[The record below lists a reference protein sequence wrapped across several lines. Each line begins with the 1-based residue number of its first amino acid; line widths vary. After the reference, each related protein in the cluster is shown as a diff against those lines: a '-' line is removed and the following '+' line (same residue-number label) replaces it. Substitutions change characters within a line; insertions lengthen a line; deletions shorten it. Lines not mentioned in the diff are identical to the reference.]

1 MKTKD
6 YQNDS
11 VIFVVF
17 NIPFMKKLRFV
28 IIIITCVCSVLL
40 SCQPKRSNTEW
51 LRLAD
56 EQVGKSTD
64 SLKTLLNQVQ
74 RPLELQ
80 GEERLLYGWLSGYL
94 HARRGTSMVEDSL
107 LVPLADSYIA
117 SQDTTRKLLSYWL
130 KARYMGWQKKH
141 EEAFALYEEGL
152 RKASELKDTFWMQE
166 MLLEQGKMYR
176 FVWQDYSSCTSMFR
190 RIVALKEQPLHTYS
204 LGLAMA
210 LERNDS
216 AVYYMNR
223 AAELSMQE
231 KDTAQAIFFL
241 RNMMESQIYALN
253 AYQEAIHT
261 AKRLIQKNEQLKL
274 NNNTLVESC
283 YDCMTQS
290 YLKMRKLDS
299 AQYMLN
305 KTDSMAQIMEFKHPH
320 TQNVL
325 SLYQALID
333 YTRDQRFDLTDMA
346 QHNEILYE
354 KLKDEQK
361 NAYQLKGSNER
372 LTADALVLM
381 VEKQRTRFSLM
392 VVLLVAVSLAMAIV
406 IVVNLYRR
414 KLRKTR
420 EQINGFIL
428 AQQKNEGIIRR
439 NEQMIADLQIQIT
452 DGQEAQEQLEEQKAA
467 LVSLQQQTEA
477 LRKENEGL
485 QQRIEKYRHQ
495 PSEEEIKKLRE
506 SASRM
511 HQLEERERELTAEL
525 ANNNELMRK
534 LRENPK
540 FLGTAEWKKLED
552 ITNCI
557 YNRFSGRLKSQYTHL
572 TEVDI
577 QLCILLKLRFT
588 VSQIAILTATS
599 PSSVS
604 VQKNR
609 LKKRLLQADEHLFDS
624 GQTLD
629 MYLWT
634 Y

>member
-1 MKTKD
+1 
-6 YQNDS
+6 
-11 VIFVVF
+11 
-17 NIPFMKKLRFV
+17 MKKFLYY
-28 IIIITCVCSVLL
+28 ILSGYLILSVL
-40 SCQPKRSNTEW
+40 SCQQHRSYTEW

-64 SLKTLLNQVQ
+64 SLKTLLSQVK

-94 HARRGTSMVEDSL
+94 HAQRGTSMVEDSL
-107 LVPLADSYIA
+107 LVPLADNYIA

-130 KARYMGWQKKH
+130 KARYTGWQKKH
-141 EEAFALYEEGL
+141 EEAFALYEEGF
-152 RKASELKDTFWMQE
+152 RKACELKDTFWMQE

-176 FVWQDYSSCTSMFR
+176 FVWQDYSSCTNMFR

-261 AKRLIQKNEQLKL
+261 AKRLIQKNEQLQL

-333 YTRDQRFDLTDMA
+333 YTRDHRFDLTDMA

-354 KLKDEQK
+354 KLKDEQR
-361 NAYQLKGSNER
+361 NTYQLKGSNER

-428 AQQKNEGIIRR
+428 TQQKNEGIIRR

-495 PSEEEIKKLRE
+495 PSEEEIKELRE

-540 FLGTAEWKKLED
+540 FLGAAEWKKLED
-552 ITNCI
+552 ITNRI
-557 YNRFSGRLKSQYTHL
+557 YNRFTGRLKSQYTHL

-609 LKKRLLQADEHLFDS
+609 LKKRLLQVDEHLFDS

-629 MYLWT
+629 MYLWL

>member
-1 MKTKD
+1 
-6 YQNDS
+6 
-11 VIFVVF
+11 
-17 NIPFMKKLRFV
+17 MKKFLYY
-28 IIIITCVCSVLL
+28 ILSGYLILSVL
-40 SCQPKRSNTEW
+40 SCQQHRSYTEW
-51 LRLAD
+51 IRLAD

-64 SLKTLLNQVQ
+64 SLKTLLIQVK
-74 RPLELQ
+74 RPLELE
-80 GEERLLYGWLSGYL
+80 GEDRLLYGWLSGYL
-94 HARRGTSMVEDSL
+94 HARRGTSMMEDSL

-141 EEAFALYEEGL
+141 EEAFALYEEGF
-152 RKASELKDTFWMQE
+152 RKACELKDTFWMQE

-176 FVWQDYSSCTSMFR
+176 FVWQDYSSCTNIFR

-305 KTDSMAQIMEFKHPH
+305 KTDSMAQIMEYKHPH

-361 NAYQLKGSNER
+361 NSYQLKGSNER

-428 AQQKNEGIIRR
+428 TQQKNEGIIRR
-439 NEQMIADLQIQIT
+439 NEQMITDLQIQIT

-477 LRKENEGL
+477 IRKENEGL

-495 PSEEEIKKLRE
+495 PSEEEIKELRE

-540 FLGTAEWKKLED
+540 FLGAAEWKKLED
-552 ITNCI
+552 ITNRI
-557 YNRFSGRLKSQYTHL
+557 YNRFTGRLKSQYTHL
-572 TEVDI
+572 TEVDL

>member
-1 MKTKD
+1 
-6 YQNDS
+6 
-11 VIFVVF
+11 
-17 NIPFMKKLRFV
+17 MKKFLYY
-28 IIIITCVCSVLL
+28 ILSGCLILSVL
-40 SCQPKRSNTEW
+40 SCQQHRSNTEW
-51 LRLAD
+51 LHLAD

-64 SLKTLLNQVQ
+64 SLKTLLSQVK

-94 HARRGTSMVEDSL
+94 HARRGTSMMEDSL

-141 EEAFALYEEGL
+141 EEAFALYEEGF

-176 FVWQDYSSCTSMFR
+176 FVWQDYSSCTNMFR

-261 AKRLIQKNEQLKL
+261 AKRLIQKNEQLQL

-361 NAYQLKGSNER
+361 NTYQLKGSNER

-406 IVVNLYRR
+406 IVVNLYRH

-428 AQQKNEGIIRR
+428 TQQKNEGIIRR

-452 DGQEAQEQLEEQKAA
+452 DGQEAQEQLEEQKAV

-495 PSEEEIKKLRE
+495 PSEEEIKELRE

-552 ITNCI
+552 ITNRI
-557 YNRFSGRLKSQYTHL
+557 YNRFTERLKSQYTHL

-609 LKKRLLQADEHLFDS
+609 LKKRLLQVDEHLFDS

>member
-1 MKTKD
+1 
-6 YQNDS
+6 
-11 VIFVVF
+11 
-17 NIPFMKKLRFV
+17 MKKFLYY
-28 IIIITCVCSVLL
+28 ILSGYLILSVL
-40 SCQPKRSNTEW
+40 SCQQHRSNTEW

-64 SLKTLLNQVQ
+64 SLKTLLSQVK

-141 EEAFALYEEGL
+141 EEAFALYEEGF

-176 FVWQDYSSCTSMFR
+176 FVWQDYSTCTNMFR

-261 AKRLIQKNEQLKL
+261 AKRLIQKNEQLQL

-361 NAYQLKGSNER
+361 NTYQLKGSNER

-495 PSEEEIKKLRE
+495 PSEEEIKELRE

-552 ITNCI
+552 ITNRI
-557 YNRFSGRLKSQYTHL
+557 YNRFTGRLKSQYTHL

>member
-1 MKTKD
+1 M
-6 YQNDS
+6 
-11 VIFVVF
+11 
-17 NIPFMKKLRFV
+17 
-28 IIIITCVCSVLL
+28 L
-40 SCQPKRSNTEW
+40 SCQQHRSYTEW

-64 SLKTLLNQVQ
+64 SLKTLLSQVK

-94 HARRGTSMVEDSL
+94 HAQRGTSMVEDSL
-107 LVPLADSYIA
+107 LVPLADNYIA

-141 EEAFALYEEGL
+141 EEAFALYEEGF
-152 RKASELKDTFWMQE
+152 RKGCELKDTFWMQE

-176 FVWQDYSSCTSMFR
+176 FVWQDYSSCTNTFR

-253 AYQEAIHT
+253 AYQEAVHT
-261 AKRLIQKNEQLKL
+261 AKRLIQENEHLQL
-274 NNNTLVESC
+274 NDNTLVESC

-333 YTRDQRFDLTDMA
+333 YTRDHRFDLTDMA

-354 KLKDEQK
+354 KLKDEQR
-361 NAYQLKGSNER
+361 NTYQLKGSNER

-428 AQQKNEGIIRR
+428 TQQKNEGIIRR

-495 PSEEEIKKLRE
+495 PSEEEIKELRE

-540 FLGTAEWKKLED
+540 FLGAAEWKKLED
-552 ITNCI
+552 ITNRI
-557 YNRFSGRLKSQYTHL
+557 YNRFTGRLKSQYTHL

-609 LKKRLLQADEHLFDS
+609 LKKRLLQVDEHLFDS

-629 MYLWT
+629 MYLWL

>member
-1 MKTKD
+1 MIPLSLW
-6 YQNDS
+6 Y
-11 VIFVVF
+11 F

-40 SCQPKRSNTEW
+40 SCQPKHTNREW
-51 LRLAD
+51 LCLAD
-56 EQVGKSTD
+56 EQVEQNTD
-64 SLKTLLNQVQ
+64 SLKKLLGNVQ

-80 GEERLLYGWLSGYL
+80 REERLLYGWLSGYL
-94 HARRGTSMVEDSL
+94 HARRGTSMMEDSL

-141 EEAFALYEEGL
+141 EEAFALYEEGF
-152 RKASELKDTFWMQE
+152 RKACELKDTFWMQE

-176 FVWQDYSSCTSMFR
+176 FVWQDYSSCTSTFR
-190 RIVALKEQPLHTYS
+190 RIVSLKEQPLHTYS
-204 LGLAMA
+204 LGLSMA

-223 AAELSMQE
+223 AAELSMQV

-261 AKRLIQKNEQLKL
+261 AKRLIQKNEQLQL
-274 NNNTLVESC
+274 NDNTLVESC

-333 YTRDQRFDLTDMA
+333 YTRDHRFDLTDMA

-354 KLKDEQK
+354 KLRDEQR
-361 NAYQLKGSNER
+361 NTYQLKGSNER

-414 KLRKTR
+414 KLRISK
-420 EQINGFIL
+420 EQINSFIL
-428 AQQKNEGIIRR
+428 TQQKNEGIIRR
-439 NEQMIADLQIQIT
+439 NEQMIADLQIQIN
-452 DGQEAQEQLEEQKAA
+452 DGQEVQEQLEEQKLA
-467 LVSLQQQTEA
+467 LATLQQQTEV

-495 PSEEEIKKLRE
+495 PSEEEIKELRE
-506 SASRM
+506 SANRM

-540 FLGTAEWKKLED
+540 FLGAAEWKKLES
-552 ITNCI
+552 ITNRI
-557 YNRFSGRLKSQYTHL
+557 YNNFTHRLKTQYGHL

-577 QLCILLKLRFT
+577 QLCILIKLRFT

-609 LKKRLLQADEHLFDS
+609 LKKRLLQKEEHLFEE

-629 MYLWT
+629 MYLWM

>member
-17 NIPFMKKLRFV
+17 NILFMKKLRFV

-64 SLKTLLNQVQ
+64 SLKTLLSQVK
-74 RPLELQ
+74 RPMELQ

-94 HARRGTSMVEDSL
+94 HARRGTSMMEDSL

-141 EEAFALYEEGL
+141 EEAFALYEEGF

-176 FVWQDYSSCTSMFR
+176 FVWQDYSNCTNMFR

-223 AAELSMQE
+223 AAELSMME

-261 AKRLIQKNEQLKL
+261 AKRLIQKNEQLQL
-274 NNNTLVESC
+274 NDNTLVESC

-361 NAYQLKGSNER
+361 NTYQLKGSNER

-495 PSEEEIKKLRE
+495 PSEEEIKELRE

-540 FLGTAEWKKLED
+540 FLGAAEWKRLED
-552 ITNCI
+552 ITNRI
-557 YNRFSGRLKSQYTHL
+557 YNQFTGRLKSQYTHL

-629 MYLWT
+629 MYLWL

>member
-40 SCQPKRSNTEW
+40 SCQPKRSYTEW

-64 SLKTLLNQVQ
+64 SLKTLLSQVI

-94 HARRGTSMVEDSL
+94 HARRGTSMMEDSL

-141 EEAFALYEEGL
+141 EEAFALYEEGF

-176 FVWQDYSSCTSMFR
+176 FVWQDYSSCTNMFR

-253 AYQEAIHT
+253 AYQEAVHT
-261 AKRLIQKNEQLKL
+261 AKRLIQENEHLQL
-274 NNNTLVESC
+274 NDNTLVESC

-333 YTRDQRFDLTDMA
+333 YTRDHRFDLTDMA

-354 KLKDEQK
+354 KLKDEQR
-361 NAYQLKGSNER
+361 NTYQLKGSNER

-428 AQQKNEGIIRR
+428 TQQKNEGIIRR

-495 PSEEEIKKLRE
+495 PSEEEIKELRE

-540 FLGTAEWKKLED
+540 FLGAAEWKKLED
-552 ITNCI
+552 ITNRI
-557 YNRFSGRLKSQYTHL
+557 YNRFTGRLKSQYTHL

-609 LKKRLLQADEHLFDS
+609 LKKRLLQVDEHLFDS

-629 MYLWT
+629 MYLWL

>member
-1 MKTKD
+1 
-6 YQNDS
+6 
-11 VIFVVF
+11 
-17 NIPFMKKLRFV
+17 MKKFLYY
-28 IIIITCVCSVLL
+28 ILSGYLILSVL
-40 SCQPKRSNTEW
+40 SCQQHRSYTEW

-64 SLKTLLNQVQ
+64 SLKTLLSQVK

-80 GEERLLYGWLSGYL
+80 GEERLLYGWQSGYL
-94 HARRGTSMVEDSL
+94 HAQRGTSMMEDSL

-141 EEAFALYEEGL
+141 EEAFALYEEGF

-176 FVWQDYSSCTSMFR
+176 FVWQDYSSCTNMFR

-261 AKRLIQKNEQLKL
+261 AKRLIQENEHLQL
-274 NNNTLVESC
+274 NDNTLVESC

-333 YTRDQRFDLTDMA
+333 YTRDHRFDLTDMA

-354 KLKDEQK
+354 KLKDEQR
-361 NAYQLKGSNER
+361 NTYQLKGSNER

-381 VEKQRTRFSLM
+381 VEKQRTRLSLM

-467 LVSLQQQTEA
+467 LVSLQQQTEV

-495 PSEEEIKKLRE
+495 PSEEEIKELRE

-540 FLGTAEWKKLED
+540 FLGAAEWKKLED
-552 ITNCI
+552 ITNRI
-557 YNRFSGRLKSQYTHL
+557 YNRFTGRLKSQYTHL

-609 LKKRLLQADEHLFDS
+609 LKKRLLQVDEHLFDS

-629 MYLWT
+629 MYLWL

>member
-1 MKTKD
+1 
-6 YQNDS
+6 
-11 VIFVVF
+11 
-17 NIPFMKKLRFV
+17 MKKFLYY
-28 IIIITCVCSVLL
+28 ILSGYLILSVL
-40 SCQPKRSNTEW
+40 SCQQHRSNTEW

-64 SLKTLLNQVQ
+64 SLKTLLSQVK

-94 HARRGTSMVEDSL
+94 HARRGTSMMEDSL

-141 EEAFALYEEGL
+141 EEAFALYEEGF

-176 FVWQDYSSCTSMFR
+176 FVWQDYSNCTNMFR

-223 AAELSMQE
+223 AAELSMME

-261 AKRLIQKNEQLKL
+261 AKRLIQKNEQLQL
-274 NNNTLVESC
+274 NDNTLVESC

-320 TQNVL
+320 IQNVL

-361 NAYQLKGSNER
+361 NTYQLKGSNER

-495 PSEEEIKKLRE
+495 PSEEEIKELRE

-540 FLGTAEWKKLED
+540 FLGAAEWKKLED
-552 ITNCI
+552 ITNRI
-557 YNRFSGRLKSQYTHL
+557 YNRFTGRLKSQYTHL

>member
-1 MKTKD
+1 
-6 YQNDS
+6 
-11 VIFVVF
+11 
-17 NIPFMKKLRFV
+17 MKKFLYY
-28 IIIITCVCSVLL
+28 ILSGYLILSVL
-40 SCQPKRSNTEW
+40 SCQQHRSNTEW

-64 SLKTLLNQVQ
+64 SLKTLLSQVQ

-231 KDTAQAIFFL
+231 KDTAQASFFL

-361 NAYQLKGSNER
+361 NTYQLKGSNER

-495 PSEEEIKKLRE
+495 PSEEEIKELRE

-540 FLGTAEWKKLED
+540 FLGAAEWKKLED
-552 ITNCI
+552 ITNRI
-557 YNRFSGRLKSQYTHL
+557 YNRFTGRLKSQYTHL

>member
-40 SCQPKRSNTEW
+40 SCQPKRSYTEW

-64 SLKTLLNQVQ
+64 SLKTLLSQVK

-94 HARRGTSMVEDSL
+94 HARRGTSMMEDSL

-141 EEAFALYEEGL
+141 EEAFALYEEGF

-176 FVWQDYSSCTSMFR
+176 FVWQDYSSCTNMFR

-261 AKRLIQKNEQLKL
+261 AKRLIQKNEQLQL

-333 YTRDQRFDLTDMA
+333 YTRDHRFDLTDMA

-354 KLKDEQK
+354 KLKDEQR
-361 NAYQLKGSNER
+361 NTYQLKGSNER

-428 AQQKNEGIIRR
+428 TQQKNEGIIRR

-495 PSEEEIKKLRE
+495 PSEEEIKELRE

-540 FLGTAEWKKLED
+540 FLGAAEWKKLEE
-552 ITNCI
+552 ITNRI
-557 YNRFSGRLKSQYTHL
+557 YNRFTGRLKSQYTHL

-609 LKKRLLQADEHLFDS
+609 LKKRLLQVDEHLFDS

-629 MYLWT
+629 MYLWL